1 MSYEYECK
9 IINIPLNTLRSKI
22 IEKDGKKIHSSLLFR
37 RYLFFLPGKRQ
48 NGFIRL
54 RNEGDN
60 KVTLTC
66 KIFTTNSKYPR
77 ENEIDLSCKFEE
89 AHKFLLS
96 CGLKQKSYI
105 ETKREKWSHP
115 LVKEIVIDHWPGLDP
130 YMEIDCKNETNL
142 TKAIKMFNFDK
153 SNIVYDG
160 VDKLYLNKYGIT
172 KNKFINLPIL
182 DFKNTDKQLYS
193 KNLKKL
199 YKNKKTKKLNGRNK
213 IQSKSTKT
221 RRRKN

>member
-89 AHKFLLS
+89 AHQFLLD

-115 LVKEIVIDHWPGLDP
+115 LVKEIVIDNWPGLDP
-130 YMEIDCKNETNL
+130 YMEIDCENENNL
-142 TKAIKMFNFDK
+142 KKVLNIFKFDK
-153 SNIVYDG
+153 KNIYYEG
-160 VDKLYLNKYGIT
+160 VDKLYLQKYGIT
-172 KNKFINLPIL
+172 KNKFINLPVL
-182 DFKNTDKQLYS
+182 DFNDTHKQIGF
-193 KNLKKL
+193 KRLKKQ
-199 YKNKKTKKLNGRNK
+199 YKNKKTRKNNGRNK
-213 IQSKSTKT
+213 IYSKSSKRT
-221 RRRKN
+221 RK